1 MRTVTALKDLSEPD
15 DDTPPIPNALHG
27 HAVVEQVT
35 RTGLTREGN
44 PEVEL
49 VLTVDV
55 ADRERYQATVRQVLS
70 RQVLHNQG
78 LDRAARGR
86 RPRSLRARRARVP
99 RPAPSA
105 RRSRPSRRRG
115 AAH

>member
-1 MRTVTALKDLSEPD
+1 MRTVTALKDLSQPH

-35 RTGLTREGN
+35 RTGITREGN

-55 ADRERYQATVRQVLS
+55 AGRERYEATVRQVLS
-70 RQVLHNQG
+70 RQVLHNLG
-78 LDRAARGR
+78 PGHAVSVTVDPDDRVRLEIG
-86 RPRSLRARRARVP
+86 
-99 RPAPSA
+99 
-105 RRSRPSRRRG
+105 
-115 AAH
+115 